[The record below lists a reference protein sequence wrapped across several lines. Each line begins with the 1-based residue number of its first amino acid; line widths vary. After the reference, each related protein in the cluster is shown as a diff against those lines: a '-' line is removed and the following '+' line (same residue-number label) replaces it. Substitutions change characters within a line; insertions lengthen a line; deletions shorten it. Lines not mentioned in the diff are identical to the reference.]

1 MACLV
6 ILVAGLLVVAEAQVS
21 SMADLSNSN
30 GFLSKSDASGSTL
43 GQYNKFIT
51 PNLKHMKHGNGAD
64 ALSHH
69 NNPAVDGL
77 ATDDSIT
84 FLHDESAHPKAQVY
98 SSIGFPSTKE
108 QSWINPKDFDLVN
121 IADKEGDEAVQK
133 LLTKD
138 NSNMPITLSA
148 IGVAL
153 LTLATMIG
161 VRVWRGM
168 QSSSVLASSSTPG
181 FDVSDNLAPGMSEN
195 NMEITSQ
202 GSDINSAV
210 AFEKTSSHRESS
222 KRVGWGQLSSQIS
235 PPLTLCYASNS
246 GSAPAVVGRRPFI
259 AAATMLPLACAATC
273 APLAADA
280 ACLPSDASLECIG
293 VYKDRGSGVTR
304 EDAKAIGI
312 RWVEQP
318 SFSNCKK
325 AAAYLRDERKALAQ
339 WRSSVRSNADYTV
352 VGRELLGVRPRVQAA
367 CATLASNVDTS
378 SAALLNRAAEGA
390 LCSMDA
396 ADLALGFA
404 IRESDPK
411 WVVSRAADAADALDV
426 ADADYCEL
434 VRYVNALFPPGEAKK
449 RFA

>member
-1 MACLV
+1 MARLV
-6 ILVAGLLVVAEAQVS
+6 ALVAGSLVVVEAQAS
-21 SMADLSNSN
+21 SVADHLSDPH
-30 GFLSKSDASGSTL
+30 GFLSKSLPSQSDASGSPL
-43 GQYNKFIT
+43 GEYNKFIA
-51 PNLKHMKHGNGAD
+51 PSFKHMRYGNGAD

-69 NNPAVDGL
+69 HNLAEDGPV
-77 ATDDSIT
+77 TDDSFTI
-84 FLHDESAHPKAQVY
+84 LQDKPGHPKGQVHNSMGF
-98 SSIGFPSTKE
+98 SSTRE
-108 QSWINPKDFDLVN
+108 QSWINSKDFDLPN
-121 IADKEGDEAVQK
+121 IADKEGDKAVQK
-133 LLTKD
+133 LLTND

-153 LTLATMIG
+153 LTLVTLIG
-161 VRVWRGM
+161 VRVRRGL
-168 QSSSVLASSSTPG
+168 QPSSVLASSSILG
-181 FDVSDNLAPGMSEN
+181 SDMSINKTPGMSEN

-202 GSDINSAV
+202 GS
-210 AFEKTSSHRESS
+210 
-222 KRVGWGQLSSQIS
+222 
-235 PPLTLCYASNS
+235 
-246 GSAPAVVGRRPFI
+246 APAVVGRRPFI
-259 AAATMLPLACAATC
+259 TAATTLPLACAATC
-273 APLAADA
+273 APVAAVA
-280 ACLPSDASLECIG
+280 ACLPSDANIECIG

-367 CATLASNVDTS
+367 CATLASNVDAS
-378 SAALLNRAAEGA
+378 SATLLNRAAEGA

-434 VRYVNALFPPGEAKK
+434 VRFVDALFPPGEAKK